1 VGADSFFAAD
11 TVTCGAPPA
20 VDAIWLKISDLGTV
34 SEQGVCACPD
44 VSVPFITQG
53 DVNVSLR
60 DGGDIVL
67 QASGNVDTWAIST
80 TCLRYNIEADD
91 KGCIFEYTSCDGKLL
106 NISMGVNSTRDIC
119 STTTPVAL
127 SGTATITANGN
138 CNGEN
143 MPTGLSLN
151 ASSGLISG
159 TASST
164 GEYPLTLTAT
174 NCAGDSATK
183 TITLTVT
190 DESTAK
196 IPFYIADKEPKDT
209 GDAACALSPFSCII
223 MYHSGSTAIPTKG
236 DIIWTD
242 TEFNVFNGL
251 NQWYYM
257 TNSLYSVKIDS
268 TGKVVEENSCPA
280 STTTTT
286 TTSTTT
292 TTTTLPA
299 GNYYTAT
306 LCSDPTVSTVL
317 LDTTLAAI
325 VATNIVKTTDGTSW
339 TVTAA
344 TTSTYPYLTIENPV
358 VIYADCNT
366 AQGITTTTTTTTTT
380 TAKVYTAFNMDN
392 TPDPDSYSACTTGTA
407 STGFWH
413 DGSGAYPVVNDFVYT
428 SSGGPVL
435 AGNGCY
441 FYIFNVSAFALRISA
456 AGQVLE
462 VYNCAGAT
470 TTTTTAAPTI
480 YYDVEN
486 CDTRALYV
494 IESATSIANGTVVK
508 ADDGLCYTILNVG
521 IAPSIATILFQYTNC
536 LDCVGVTTTTTT
548 THAPTT
554 TSTTTTTTTTTTTAS
569 PWFNLF
575 LNSDAVEADTCS
587 AAVDEFQLDSP
598 IGTPG
603 ALIYL
608 LDGRPASTGFYKILS
623 GSTVYS
629 YDGITGWTGTS
640 SECP

>member
-1 VGADSFFAAD
+1 
-11 TVTCGAPPA
+11 
-20 VDAIWLKISDLGTV
+20 
-34 SEQGVCACPD
+34 
-44 VSVPFITQG
+44 
-53 DVNVSLR
+53 
-60 DGGDIVL
+60 
-67 QASGNVDTWAIST
+67 
-80 TCLRYNIEADD
+80 
-91 KGCIFEYTSCDGKLL
+91 
-106 NISMGVNSTRDIC
+106 
-119 STTTPVAL
+119 
-127 SGTATITANGN
+127 
-138 CNGEN
+138 
-143 MPTGLSLN
+143 
-151 ASSGLISG
+151 
-159 TASST
+159 
-164 GEYPLTLTAT
+164 
-174 NCAGDSATK
+174 
-183 TITLTVT
+183 
-190 DESTAK
+190 
-196 IPFYIADKEPKDT
+196 
-209 GDAACALSPFSCII
+209 
-223 MYHSGSTAIPTKG
+223 
-236 DIIWTD
+236 
-242 TEFNVFNGL
+242 
-251 NQWYYM
+251 
-257 TNSLYSVKIDS
+257 
-268 TGKVVEENSCPA
+268 
-280 STTTTT
+280 
-286 TTSTTT
+286 
-292 TTTTLPA
+292 
-299 GNYYTAT
+299 
-306 LCSDPTVSTVL
+306 
-317 LDTTLAAI
+317 
-325 VATNIVKTTDGTSW
+325 
-339 TVTAA
+339 
-344 TTSTYPYLTIENPV
+344 LTIENPV
-358 VIYADCNT
+358 VIYADCDT